1 MRKNKFSKL
10 LSMFLALTMTLSL
23 ASCGSAQSSTEQKEN
38 SGAVIEQ
45 ETEEQPA
52 EEEPSEEET
61 EEAQEP
67 ALEKVDINLAAL
79 KGPTALGM
87 LDLLEKNDNG
97 EAANNYNVTLA
108 GAPDEIVG
116 KIVSGDLD
124 IAAVPTNVASTC
136 TIKHRRRKT
145 GSTQHHGC
153 SVHPGKRRQHP
164 VGSGPCRQD
173 YLRNRTRFHTG
184 VCAQSGT
191 GKEWIDSRRGCHHRL

>member
-52 EEEPSEEET
+52 KEPSEEET
-61 EEAQEP
+61 EETQEP
-67 ALEKVDINLAAL
+67 VLEKVDINLAAL

-108 GAPDEIVG
+108 VHRMKSSARSFRVIWTSQQYQQTLP
-116 KIVSGDLD
+116 
-124 IAAVPTNVASTC
+124 PPC
-136 TIKHRRRKT
+136 TIKHR
-145 GSTQHHGC
+145 
-153 SVHPGKRRQHP
+153 
-164 VGSGPCRQD
+164 
-173 YLRNRTRFHTG
+173 
-184 VCAQSGT
+184 AA
-191 GKEWIDSRRGCHHRL
+191 

>member
-38 SGAVIEQ
+38 SGVTDTVIEQ

-52 EEEPSEEET
+52 EEPSEEET
-61 EEAQEP
+61 EETQEP
-67 ALEKVDINLAAL
+67 VLEKVDINLAAL

-116 KIVSGDLD
+116 KIVSGDLTSQQYQQTLH
-124 IAAVPTNVASTC
+124 PPC
-136 TIKHRRRKT
+136 TIKHR
-145 GSTQHHGC
+145 
-153 SVHPGKRRQHP
+153 
-164 VGSGPCRQD
+164 
-173 YLRNRTRFHTG
+173 
-184 VCAQSGT
+184 AA
-191 GKEWIDSRRGCHHRL
+191 